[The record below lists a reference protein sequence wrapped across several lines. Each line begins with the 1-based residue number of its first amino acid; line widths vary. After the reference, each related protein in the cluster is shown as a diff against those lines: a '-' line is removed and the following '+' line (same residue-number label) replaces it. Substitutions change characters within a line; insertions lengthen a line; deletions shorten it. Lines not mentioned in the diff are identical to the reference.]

1 VTAAPMSVLDAEAA
15 YVGALLHLPAEA
27 ALDALGFTAAE
38 DFADRRL
45 SIVAAVCRDLAAR
58 GVPPDPTAVLTH
70 IRAEA
75 IVAGADALRSLALL
89 LADLYI
95 AVPIPASVRHYAAG
109 VLDAALRRRCSE
121 LAIRVGQAAEHDSL
135 DSLIDLVHA
144 EASAVQALRNRRAAS
159 EGGSL

>member
-1 VTAAPMSVLDAEAA
+1 MSVPDAEAA

-75 IVAGADALRSLALL
+75 IVTGADALRSLALL

-121 LAIRVGQAAEHDSL
+121 LAIRVGQAAERDSL
-135 DSLIDLVHA
+135 DSLLVLIGTELA
-144 EASAVQALRNRRAAS
+144 AVREVRQRRAAVEEVVS
-159 EGGSL
+159 

>member
-1 VTAAPMSVLDAEAA
+1 VTAAPVSVLDAEAA

-38 DFADRRL
+38 DFVDRRL

-58 GVPPDPTAVLTH
+58 GVPPNPTAVLTH

-95 AVPIPASVRHYAAG
+95 AVPIPGVGRALRGRGVGRGAAASVRGAG
-109 VLDAALRRRCSE
+109 RPHRP
-121 LAIRVGQAAEHDSL
+121 G
-135 DSLIDLVHA
+135 
-144 EASAVQALRNRRAAS
+144 RRA
-159 EGGSL
+159 